1 MFGVTWLTG
10 NFGKCE
16 ANIIITGE
24 VEGKSIYKTIEG
36 ISKRRKEYAT
46 QCQGTG
52 KQGLD
57 FGHKL
62 SLTVHLLSWWKLF
75 AFEYSKLPAE
85 KQKHLRS
92 QNLFQATVLTYK
104 VLFRSANSD
113 TPEHP
118 CFSFAP
124 ISYLNFLLINTSSSQ
139 NIVNSQN
146 KSVKD

>member
-10 NFGKCE
+10 NFGKRE

-24 VEGKSIYKTIEG
+24 VEGKSIYKITEG

-52 KQGLD
+52 KQVLD
-57 FGHKL
+57 FCHKL
-62 SLTVHLLSWWKLF
+62 SLTAHLLCWWKLF
-75 AFEYSKLPAE
+75 ALEYSKLHAE
-85 KQKHLRS
+85 KAKHLRS

-104 VLFRSANSD
+104 LVFRSANSD
-113 TPEHP
+113 IPEHP

-139 NIVNSQN
+139 NIVSSQN